1 MGNSYL
7 QSLWSWTQKSRS
19 EISPMEKRLAVE
31 DDTRLWS
38 SLGSS
43 GGLGALG
50 LAFLLSLPVA
60 IRVIPP
66 DLTECCIV
74 VPKPDTTTVTV
85 ILKPYLNKSAKIVK
99 RPQAKPKAGAPALSQ
114 TPKSPLGTLKTS
126 VVTSLGQNAMLNA
139 YQLTQQAFRDVPKLS
154 MVGVIT
160 REGTTRL
167 SGRPGRMST
176 EFNPQ
181 YDIHDGDEDVDL
193 SPPTDAVTR
202 IKTAPTKNPSAPNM
216 GSHEIT
222 RDQETGQRSTASI
235 LAVVRSHAPGL
246 RHLYN
251 QHLRTDIGLQGKVTV
266 RFSIDARGTVV
277 DVALLGTTTGNVE
290 FEQAILKSLKSWRFE
305 PVRQLGVDEVT
316 VPLQFSE

>member
-1 MGNSYL
+1 MGFSYW
-7 QSLWSWTQKSRS
+7 QSLLAWIKNNRG
-19 EISPMEKRLAVE
+19 ILSPMERRLAIEDDKRLW
-31 DDTRLWS
+31 T

-43 GGLGALG
+43 GGLGTMG
-50 LAFLLSLPVA
+50 IAFLLSLPVA
-60 IRVIPP
+60 IQVLPDDSDEDTVIK
-66 DLTECCIV
+66 
-74 VPKPDTTTVTV
+74 PKTDTVTV
-85 ILKPYLNKSAKIVK
+85 ILKPYHGKSTKIVK
-99 RPQAKPKAGAPALSQ
+99 HPKVKPNAGAPAYSQ
-114 TPKSPLGTLKTS
+114 TPKSPLGVLKTS
-126 VVTSLGQNAMLNA
+126 ELTSRTNNALLNA

-154 MVGVIT
+154 MVGVVK
-160 REGTTRL
+160 REGQSRF

-181 YDIHDGDEDVDL
+181 YDIHDGNSDADL
-193 SPPTDAVTR
+193 SPTNDGVER
-202 IKTAPTKNPSAPNM
+202 ITPSTSTKPETPAF

-235 LAVVRSHAPGL
+235 LAVVKSHAPGL

-251 QHLRTDIGLQGKVTV
+251 QHLRTHPGLQGKVTV

-277 DVALLGTTTGNVE
+277 HVALLGTTTGDGE
-290 FEQAILKSLKSWRFE
+290 FEQAILQALKSWRFE